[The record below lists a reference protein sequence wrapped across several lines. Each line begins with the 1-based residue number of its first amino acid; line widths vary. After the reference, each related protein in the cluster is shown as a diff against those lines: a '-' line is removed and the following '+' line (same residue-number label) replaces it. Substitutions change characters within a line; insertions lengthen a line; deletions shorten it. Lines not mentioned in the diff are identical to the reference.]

1 VRKERAALGYSHI
14 PIYPPRSLRVVK
26 TTSVCIFQK
35 MTVARHKTMRKDGG
49 GRRNSGRNNR
59 QREENR
65 EELISLEK
73 AYEMYREE
81 RNNVEGTKLKEDI
94 HSLTEHVS
102 KLACDINEIQNKS
115 ATKHDVSQ
123 TLTETHQNYF
133 IN

>member
-1 VRKERAALGYSHI
+1 
-14 PIYPPRSLRVVK
+14 
-26 TTSVCIFQK
+26 
-35 MTVARHKTMRKDGG
+35 MRKDGG